1 MAQLQGLSKRCFQG
15 GSSNSIGVPS
25 SVSGSV
31 SDVGRLPTHIP
42 RPKTARASSKQ
53 ELIGT
58 VWQAFSAKDTLEAR
72 EFSYSFYL
80 VPDSAECLYAIPQF
94 LLSSCAVNN
103 SLWRFGLGG
112 VGSVF

>member
-42 RPKTARASSKQ
+42 RPKTTTASSKQ

-58 VWQAFSAKDTLEAR
+58 VWQAFRVSDTLKGV
-72 EFSYSFYL
+72 EF
-80 VPDSAECLYAIPQF
+80 A
-94 LLSSCAVNN
+94 
-103 SLWRFGLGG
+103 
-112 VGSVF
+112 